1 MYIVYICIYIIY
13 IYYILYIYIY
23 MLYYMLYILC
33 IQTYLCVCLVSYIFS
48 FFPFIFLCA
57 LNFILRNIF
66 SAKSP
71 FIRISWFYGKSV
83 ERKPNK
89 HFCKMTFHIFA
100 FSNYENLLLF
110 HFLIQDL
117 YHYILLKHL
126 VETMIYLSFEHV
138 CYLNHQVL
146 MYLSENPKKFTLFLI
161 ISIAVINYQCSMMVS
176 CKKIGYRFHLC
187 HFPATTWICWIYAG
201 WIVF

>member
-1 MYIVYICIYIIY
+1 
-13 IYYILYIYIY
+13 
-23 MLYYMLYILC
+23 
-33 IQTYLCVCLVSYIFS
+33 
-48 FFPFIFLCA
+48 
-57 LNFILRNIF
+57 
-66 SAKSP
+66 
-71 FIRISWFYGKSV
+71 
-83 ERKPNK
+83 
-89 HFCKMTFHIFA
+89 MTFHISA

-176 CKKIGYRFHLC
+176 CKKIGYRFHLVS
-187 HFPATTWICWIYAG
+187 FPGYHLNMLDLCWLNRFLNG
-201 WIVF
+201 DIVDLTYCFRQVLYSSRYITH

>member
-1 MYIVYICIYIIY
+1 MCIYVYILY
-13 IYYILYIYIY
+13 IYYIYLLYIIYYIY

-89 HFCKMTFHIFA
+89 HFCKMTFHISA

-161 ISIAVINYQCSMMVS
+161 ISIAVIN
-176 CKKIGYRFHLC
+176 
-187 HFPATTWICWIYAG
+187 
-201 WIVF
+201 